1 MNLRWD
7 ILSRYRSE
15 LMGVAILWIMAFH
28 TVELKHNQLPGVI
41 HDLYGLLFHGYL
53 GVEIFL
59 LLSGIGLYYSL
70 KKDSSLSYFYRKR
83 LQRLLLPYLS
93 ISFCF
98 FGYHDLLV
106 SGNIGQFVKDISM
119 YSFWAEGNRA
129 VWFIALIVPLYVVY
143 PGIFKVINSDHFLI
157 KIGLLICAVYVG
169 MVILKMTDPKA
180 YVKIEIAL
188 TRIPIFLIGGII
200 GRLVY
205 EKAPLRVWLKFL
217 LFGIVIFALYAFGHK
232 NFAVIS
238 WKAYRAYFSVFSV
251 AFVYWIAVWLS
262 CISCESFN
270 ALLRKVG
277 GMSLELYLAHVAILH
292 TLIKTSFYKESENG
306 LWPCLLVVVFGG
318 LVISYILHYQIF
330 PFIYRKMERKSL

>member
-15 LMGVAILWIMAFH
+15 LMGIAILWIMAFH
-28 TVELKHNQLPGVI
+28 TVELKHNRLPECMS
-41 HDLYGLLFHGYL
+41 DLYGVLFHGYL

-59 LLSGIGLYYSL
+59 LLSGIGLYYAL
-70 KKDSSLSYFYRKR
+70 KKNDSLSHFYRKR
-83 LQRLLLPYLS
+83 LQRLLIPYLA

-106 SGNIGQFVKDISM
+106 SGNIEQFIKDISM
-119 YSFWAEGNRA
+119 YSFWVEGNRM
-129 VWFIALIVPLYVVY
+129 VWFIALIIPLYVVY
-143 PGIFKVINSDHFLI
+143 PGVFKVINSDHFLI

-169 MVILKMTDPKA
+169 MVILKMTDLKA

-188 TRIPIFLIGGII
+188 TRIPIFLLGGAV

-205 EKAPLRVWLKFL
+205 EKAPVRAWLKFFL
-217 LFGIVIFALYAFGHK
+217 LGIGIFALYAFGHK
-232 NFAVIS
+232 NFAVVS

-251 AFVYWIAVWLS
+251 AFAYWLAVWLS

-270 ALLRKVG
+270 SLLRKVG
-277 GMSLELYLAHVAILH
+277 GMSLELYLTHVAILH
-292 TLIKTSFYKESENG
+292 TLIKTSFYKESGNG

-318 LVISYILHYQIF
+318 LVISYILHYRLF
-330 PFIYRKMERKSL
+330 PFIYRKMEREL